1 MKCYN
6 CGCNLSEKNFCT
18 GCGVD
23 VTLYKKIIYMSNRY
37 YNDGLEKAN
46 VRDLSGAIISLKQS
60 LKLNKNNMNAR
71 NLLGLVYYETGEA
84 VAALGEWVISKN
96 LKNNKN
102 IADDYI
108 RMVQSNPTKLDAM
121 NQTIKKYNQALAY
134 CYQDSLDLAVI
145 QLKKVLSINPNLVK
159 GYQLLALLYIQAEEW
174 GRAERTLNRALKID
188 SSNTLTLKYLKETE
202 KMLNKQEDSS
212 NSSKKKKAAKEEV
225 ITYQSGNE
233 TIIQPI
239 NTKKTGGLSTVANI
253 MIGLIVGALMG
264 VFLIVPAMNKADNS
278 DVNKNF
284 TELSDQLAAKNA
296 AVSELE
302 QRVQAL
308 EDEKTALQE
317 EMEAVTGSEGVL
329 KTSDYLL
336 QAGNAYIEDKSK
348 VIEIMDYLGNI
359 DKAYLESGASEPFKS
374 LYETI
379 YNDISKKAAKEY
391 YNAGMTASKED
402 DYATAITELTKAWE
416 LDETNV
422 DALYNLAHAYRN
434 SNNTTKADELYKQVI
449 ELFPNTRNA
458 RNAQGYLSDSN
469 NEAQAEAANEENGD
483 EEEGEDIPNNSNPVV
498 PQAPVIPDPTP
509 AVPEITIPTPGI
521 DPITGLPLPAVDPN
535 APLGP

>member
-71 NLLGLVYYETGEA
+71 NLLGLVYYEIGEA

-134 CYQDSLDLAVI
+134 CYQDSLDLAAI

-212 NSSKKKKAAKEEV
+212 NSSKKKKVAKEEV

-253 MIGLIVGALMG
+253 MIGLVVGVLMG

-308 EDEKTALQE
+308 EEEKTALQE

-336 QAGNAYIEDKSK
+336 QAGNIYMEDKSK

-359 DKAYLESGASEPFKS
+359 DKEYLESGASEPFKAM
-374 LYETI
+374 YETI

-391 YNAGMTASKED
+391 YDAGMEASRED
-402 DYATAITELTKAWE
+402 DYVTAITELTKAWE

-422 DALYNLAHAYRN
+422 NALYNLAHAYRN
-434 SNNTTKADELYKQVI
+434 SNNTTKADELYNQVI

-469 NEAQAEAANEENGD
+469 NEAQAEAANEENTD
-483 EEEGEDIPNNSNPVV
+483 EDEGEETPNNIAPVTPTV
-498 PQAPVIPDPTP
+498 PVIPEPTP
-509 AVPEITIPTPGI
+509 TVPEIPIPTPGI
-521 DPITGLPLPAVDPN
+521 DPATGLPLPAVDPN
-535 APLGP
+535 ALLGP